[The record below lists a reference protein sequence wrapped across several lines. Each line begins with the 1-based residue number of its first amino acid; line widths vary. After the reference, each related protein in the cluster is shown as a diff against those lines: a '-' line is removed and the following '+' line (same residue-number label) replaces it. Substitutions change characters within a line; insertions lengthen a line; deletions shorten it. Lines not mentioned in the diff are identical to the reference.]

1 MYMHIIILCI
11 LYIIRGIDSINED
24 IRVDII
30 MCMHVDT
37 SVCMGAHVGL
47 HVGLC
52 NSMRYSRL

>member
-37 SVCMGAHVGL
+37 SVCMGAHV